1 MSNIIQ
7 FGIAGCGYIAN
18 RHIEHIINHP
28 HGDAVAVY
36 DTDTSKAKT
45 FGQTYKTQHFE
56 SFEAFLQSAAQI
68 VCICTPN
75 GTHAEI
81 AIACLQAGK
90 DVLVEKPMATN
101 TADAQKMIEV
111 AEQYNRQL
119 FIVKQNRYNP
129 PVAAL
134 KELIDAGK
142 PGKIYSVNI
151 NCYWNRNA
159 DYYASSPWKGTGNL
173 DGGVLFTQFSH
184 FIDILYYFFG
194 DVDEVCGR
202 IANKGH
208 GDLIEFEDTG
218 TFNFE
223 LQNGALGSLNFTTCA
238 YNKNMEGSIT
248 VFAEK
253 ATIKIGGKYLNTI
266 DYQETKGFD
275 LKHLPQSAKANDY
288 GFYQGSMSNHDKV
301 IDNVIQTLNHKA
313 DIMTGGPDGLK
324 VVEIIEKFYKS
335 AKQL

>member
-1 MSNIIQ
+1 MSSTIK
-7 FGIAGCGYIAN
+7 FGIIGCGYIAE

-28 HGDAVAVY
+28 QGEAVAVY
-36 DTDTSKAKT
+36 DIDKPTAIN
-45 FGQTYKTQHFE
+45 FGQTFKTPHFE
-56 SFEAFLQSAAQI
+56 TLEAFLNSEVQI

-75 GTHAEI
+75 GSHAQI
-81 AIACLQAGK
+81 AIECLKAGK

-101 TADAQKMIEV
+101 TADAREIIAV
-111 AEQYNRQL
+111 AEKHNRQL

-134 KELIDAGK
+134 KELIDTGK
-142 PGKIYSVNI
+142 LGEIYSVNI

-159 DYYASSPWKGTGNL
+159 DYYKLSSWKGTKKM

-194 DVDEVCGR
+194 DVNEVCGR

-208 GDLIEFEDTG
+208 NGLIEFEDTG
-218 TFNFE
+218 TFNFQLE
-223 LQNGALGSLNFTTCA
+223 NGALGSLNFTTCA

-253 ATIKIGGKYLNTI
+253 ATFKIGGKYLNTI
-266 DYQETKGFD
+266 DYQETDGFD
-275 LKHLPQSAKANDY
+275 LKHLPQSAKANNY
-288 GFYQGSMSNHDKV
+288 GYYQGSMSNHDKV

-313 DIMTGGPDGLK
+313 DIMTGGPEGLK